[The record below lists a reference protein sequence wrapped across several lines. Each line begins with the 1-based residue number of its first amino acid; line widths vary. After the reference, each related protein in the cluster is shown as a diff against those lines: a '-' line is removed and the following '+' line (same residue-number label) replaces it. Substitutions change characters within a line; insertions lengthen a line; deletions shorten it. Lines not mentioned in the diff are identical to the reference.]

1 MSDRRGLLLATMEPP
16 PAIEEEFQDW
26 YDTEHFPERAGC
38 PGFLTAQRFI
48 CVDGWPRY
56 LALYDLQ
63 DVQVLHGPDYAKFA
77 GARYSPWT
85 HRIMS
90 RVWGQYR
97 AEGVQLYPGQGLLGG
112 SGAATRVL
120 LCRFRQVPSEY
131 AAAIEQGVRTL
142 DARPETAQA
151 RLYMSRRSRMVLTT
165 SALSNCAGM
174 RVLGPRCLVRRA
186 DIWTCSISM
195 CLTPEGWRAR
205 FRRRHEEPCRDP
217 RCGGGCRR
225 WRCTG
230 W

>member
-1 MSDRRGLLLATMEPP
+1 MSERRGLLLATMEPP

-97 AEGVQLYPGQGLLGG
+97 AEGVQLYPGDALL
-112 SGAATRVL
+112 SGKGTATRVL
-120 LCRFRQVPSEY
+120 LCRFRQVPQEY
-131 AAAIEQGVRTL
+131 AAAIEQGIRTL

-151 RLYMSRRSRMVLTT
+151 RLYVATQPDGVDYIGIVESRGNVAIGPEAFGTAAAYLDLLNVYVPYTRRM
-165 SALSNCAGM
+165 AGAF
-174 RVLGPRCLVRRA
+174 PKE
-186 DIWTCSISM
+186 T
-195 CLTPEGWRAR
+195 
-205 FRRRHEEPCRDP
+205 
-217 RCGGGCRR
+217 
-225 WRCTG
+225 
-230 W
+230 

>member
-1 MSDRRGLLLATMEPP
+1 MNERRGLLLAMMEPP
-16 PAIEEEFQDW
+16 SAIEEEFQDW

-85 HRIMS
+85 HRIIS

-97 AEGVQLYPGQGLLGG
+97 AEGVQLYPGQALLGAN
-112 SGAATRVL
+112 GAATRML
-120 LCRFRQVPSEY
+120 LCRFRQVPPEY
-131 AAAIEQGVRTL
+131 VAPIEQGIRML

-151 RLYMSRRSRMVLTT
+151 RLYVATQPDGADYIGIVELRGNAAVDAKVFGTGAKYLDLLNVYVPYTRRM
-165 SALSNCAGM
+165 AGAF
-174 RVLGPRCLVRRA
+174 PKE
-186 DIWTCSISM
+186 T
-195 CLTPEGWRAR
+195 
-205 FRRRHEEPCRDP
+205 
-217 RCGGGCRR
+217 
-225 WRCTG
+225 
-230 W
+230 

>member
-1 MSDRRGLLLATMEPP
+1 MSERRGLLLATMEPP

-38 PGFLTAQRFI
+38 PGFLSAQRFI

-97 AEGVQLYPGQGLLGG
+97 AEGVQLYPGQALLGG
-112 SGAATRVL
+112 NGAATRVL
-120 LCRFRQVPSEY
+120 LCRFRQVPSDH
-131 AAAIEQGVRTL
+131 AAPIEQALRAL
-142 DARPETAQA
+142 EARPETVQA
-151 RLYMSRRSRMVLTT
+151 RLYVATQPDGVDYIGIVELRGNLPIGAEAFGTAAKYLDLLNLYVPYTRRM
-165 SALSNCAGM
+165 AGAF
-174 RVLGPRCLVRRA
+174 PKE
-186 DIWTCSISM
+186 T
-195 CLTPEGWRAR
+195 
-205 FRRRHEEPCRDP
+205 
-217 RCGGGCRR
+217 
-225 WRCTG
+225 
-230 W
+230 

>member
-1 MSDRRGLLLATMEPP
+1 MSERRGLLLATMEPP
-16 PAIEEEFQDW
+16 PVIEEEFQDW

-97 AEGVQLYPGQGLLGG
+97 AEGVQLYPGQALLGG
-112 SGAATRVL
+112 KGAATRLL
-120 LCRFRQVPSEY
+120 LCRFRQVPSEH
-131 AAAIEQGVRTL
+131 AAPIEQGLRTL

-151 RLYMSRRSRMVLTT
+151 RLYVATQPDGVDYIGIVELRGSPVIGADVFGTAAQYLDLLNIYVPYTRRM
-165 SALSNCAGM
+165 AGAF
-174 RVLGPRCLVRRA
+174 PKE
-186 DIWTCSISM
+186 T
-195 CLTPEGWRAR
+195 
-205 FRRRHEEPCRDP
+205 
-217 RCGGGCRR
+217 
-225 WRCTG
+225 
-230 W
+230 